1 MNECFALELSLTDT
15 NLCRFRSVM
24 GWVFSYFFRSETG
37 WVFHLTTLWVCSC
50 FTVVLFNLLT
60 WKVSSFFLN
69 FPANEL
75 LDLKNFSPGVDRDN
89 YTITFPQHPC
99 VILNALEVGITQN
112 FAFSLIKAQSCVEFL
127 CPSVKEHL
135 TQESLKINKYE
146 ASNFRATLVLV

>member
-1 MNECFALELSLTDT
+1 MFCFRALAYWYK
-15 NLCRFRSVM
+15 SVQVPI
-24 GWVFSYFFRSETG
+24 GDGV
-37 WVFHLTTLWVCSC
+37 
-50 FTVVLFNLLT
+50 
-60 WKVSSFFLN
+60 SFFLLFSKWDWVSFPSYNAMRVFLLYCCTFKFADLESFKFFWN